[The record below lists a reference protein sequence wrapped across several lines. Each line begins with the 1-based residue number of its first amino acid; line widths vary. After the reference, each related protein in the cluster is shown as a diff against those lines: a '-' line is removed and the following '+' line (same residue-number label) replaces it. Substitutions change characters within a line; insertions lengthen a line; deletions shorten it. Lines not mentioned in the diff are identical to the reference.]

1 MESQRELGIHSLT
14 KVKAVLCFLKSDTFV
29 DYFCVDPGGGVNQ
42 DEFRKVVEEYLAPML
57 QATVEPGAVESTS
70 QEALASYVNLN
81 RLEVKPVRNAG
92 YRLVLTRTPTFTSR
106 ERTLAGQFITELA
119 QVVSLNAG
127 SYQPDLITAI
137 PRRVIASHL
146 GGSDVLL
153 SVLQRLETWSSQTY
167 EGQRIVASIGL
178 DVGPAQSGVLLD
190 ELWEQPFG
198 PVMTNG
204 LDTLLVIGNDSE
216 VSAVQQ
222 LSTTNVSRV
231 APYRL
236 REIAC
241 WATEGRISVV
251 LNQQGEILV
260 FKDQSLCFARRNSR
274 WLHYVH
280 ETNIKRMSP
289 PGDRSLREAIYESCL
304 DASFSRTGACI
315 GAVQKTRIDE
325 IATLVSADDLLSVPT
340 TYKTRFIARV
350 VGSRTF
356 QSLDRRA
363 RAELLALD
371 GAMLLDPNGRILAVG
386 AILNVPSGSADGG
399 GRTAA
404 ARKLSTVGLGVKV
417 SQDGSI
423 TGFRNG
429 AQILT
434 T

>member
-1 MESQRELGIHSLT
+1 M
-14 KVKAVLCFLKSDTFV
+14 
-29 DYFCVDPGGGVNQ
+29 NQ
-42 DEFRKVVEEYLAPML
+42 VEFRQVVEEYLAPML
-57 QATVEPGAVESTS
+57 QATIEPGAVQSTI

-106 ERTLAGQFITELA
+106 ERELAGQFITELA
-119 QVVSLNAG
+119 RVVSLNAG
-127 SYQPDLITAI
+127 SYQPDLIAAI

-146 GGSDVLL
+146 GGGDVLL

-178 DVGPAQSGVLLD
+178 DVEPAQSGVLLD
-190 ELWEQPFG
+190 ELWDQPFG

-204 LDTLLVIGNDSE
+204 FDTLLVIGNDSE
-216 VSAVQQ
+216 VAAVQQ
-222 LSTTNVSRV
+222 ISTTNVSRV

-236 REIAC
+236 QEIAC
-241 WATEGRISVV
+241 WATGERISVV

-260 FKDQSLCFARRNSR
+260 FQDQSLRFARRNGS
-274 WLHYVH
+274 WQHYVH

-289 PGDRSLREAIYESCL
+289 PGNRSLREAIYESCL
-304 DASFSRTGACI
+304 DASFARTGACI
-315 GAVQKTRIDE
+315 GAVHQAHIDE
-325 IATLVSADDLLSVPT
+325 ITTLVSADDLLSAQA

-350 VGSRTF
+350 VGGATF
-356 QSLDRRA
+356 QLLDRRA

-371 GAMLLDPNGRILAVG
+371 GAMLLDPNGRILAAG
-386 AILNVPSGSADGG
+386 AILNVPSGSVDGG

>member
-1 MESQRELGIHSLT
+1 M
-14 KVKAVLCFLKSDTFV
+14 
-29 DYFCVDPGGGVNQ
+29 NQ
-42 DEFRKVVEEYLAPML
+42 VEFRQVVEEYLAPML
-57 QATVEPGAVESTS
+57 QATIEPGAVQSTI

-106 ERTLAGQFITELA
+106 ERELAGQFITELA
-119 QVVSLNAG
+119 RVVSLNAG
-127 SYQPDLITAI
+127 SYQPDLIAAI

-146 GGSDVLL
+146 GGGDVLL

-178 DVGPAQSGVLLD
+178 DVEPAQSGVLLD
-190 ELWEQPFG
+190 ELWDQPFG

-204 LDTLLVIGNDSE
+204 FDTLLVIGNDSE
-216 VSAVQQ
+216 VAAVQQ
-222 LSTTNVSRV
+222 ISTTNVSRV

-236 REIAC
+236 QGIAC
-241 WATEGRISVV
+241 WATGERISVV

-260 FKDQSLCFARRNSR
+260 FQDQSLRFARRNGS
-274 WLHYVH
+274 WQHYVH

-289 PGDRSLREAIYESCL
+289 PGNRSLREAIYESCL
-304 DASFSRTGACI
+304 DASFARTGACI
-315 GAVQKTRIDE
+315 GAVHQAHIDE
-325 IATLVSADDLLSVPT
+325 IATLVSADDLLSAQA

-350 VGSRTF
+350 VGGATF
-356 QSLDRRA
+356 QLLDRRA

-371 GAMLLDPNGRILAVG
+371 GAMLLDPNGRILAAG
-386 AILNVPSGSADGG
+386 AILNVPSGSVDGG